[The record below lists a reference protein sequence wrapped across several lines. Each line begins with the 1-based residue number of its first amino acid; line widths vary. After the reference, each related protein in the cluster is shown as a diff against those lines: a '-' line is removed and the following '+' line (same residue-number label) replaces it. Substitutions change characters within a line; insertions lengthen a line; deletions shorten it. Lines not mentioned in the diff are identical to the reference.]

1 MVLGVAVLLYLAYKF
16 LGMLANTYKDNSAV
30 EDHPIAI
37 IMGVIV
43 VWAVCQMIF

>member
-16 LGMLANTYKDNSAV
+16 LRVLANTYKDNSVV

-37 IMGVIV
+37 IAGVIA
-43 VWAVCQMIF
+43 VWVVCQMIF

>member
-16 LGMLANTYKDNSAV
+16 LRVLANAYKENSVV

-43 VWAVCQMIF
+43 VWVVCQMIF

>member
-1 MVLGVAVLLYLAYKF
+1 MLGVAVLFYLAYKF
-16 LGMLANTYKDNSAV
+16 LRVLVNTYKDNSVV

-37 IMGVIV
+37 IVGVIA